1 MERHHLEECG
11 TEQQE
16 LLNLDTLG
24 CDDHQVNLD
33 LLMDL
38 LHIIC
43 CTTTEGE

>member
-16 LLNLDTLG
+16 LLNLDILG

-43 CTTTEGE
+43 CTTAEGE